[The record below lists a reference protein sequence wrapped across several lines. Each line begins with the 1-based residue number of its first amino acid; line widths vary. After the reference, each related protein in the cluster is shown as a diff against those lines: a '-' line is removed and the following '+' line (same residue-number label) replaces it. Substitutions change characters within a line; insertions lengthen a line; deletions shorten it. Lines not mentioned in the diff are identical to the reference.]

1 MTKKMEKNEFI
12 KKARL
17 IHGNKFIYDK
27 TDLNN
32 RDEKGRI
39 IITCPI
45 HGDFLQTPGSHLA
58 GRGCNLCSKPIY
70 DTKSFINESIKIHGN
85 KYDYSK
91 VKYIDSHTKVCVIC
105 PEHGEFFV
113 SPNNHVRG
121 KGCKQCAIEKNASRC
136 RLTFEEFLER
146 AKKVHGD
153 KYDYS
158 KVEYLNNSTE
168 IAIICPEHGIFFQTP
183 GHHMDGEGCPIC
195 KESKLEKLVRE
206 NLEKDNI
213 EYVKEYSPKWAG
225 KFRYD
230 FFIPSKKIVIECQ
243 GYHHY
248 YPVYYSTKEKGI
260 KNYIKRVK
268 DDLKKKELCEKN
280 GLSMIYFTNDK
291 LKKSNEITDINTL
304 IELIS

>member
-1 MTKKMEKNEFI
+1 MVLSNV
-12 KKARL
+12 
-17 IHGNKFIYDK
+17 N
-27 TDLNN
+27 
-32 RDEKGRI
+32 
-39 IITCPI
+39 
-45 HGDFLQTPGSHLA
+45 
-58 GRGCNLCSKPIY
+58 
-70 DTKSFINESIKIHGN
+70 
-85 KYDYSK
+85 
-91 VKYIDSHTKVCVIC
+91 
-105 PEHGEFFV
+105 GEFFV

-168 IAIICPEHGIFFQTP
+168 VAIICPEHGIFFQTP

>member
-1 MTKKMEKNEFI
+1 MTKKMEKSEFI

-17 IHGNKFIYDK
+17 VHGDKFIYDK

-70 DTKSFINESIKIHGN
+70 DTKSFINESLKIHGN

-91 VKYIDSHTKVCVIC
+91 VEYVDSHTKVCIIC
-105 PEHGEFFV
+105 PEHGEFFIT
-113 SPNNHVRG
+113 PNNHVRG

-136 RLTFEEFLER
+136 RLTIDDFLER

-158 KVEYLNNSTE
+158 KVEYLNNSTDV
-168 IAIICPEHGIFFQTP
+168 AIICPEHGVFFQTP
-183 GHHMDGEGCPIC
+183 GHHMDGEGCPIN
-195 KESKLEKLVRE
+195 KESKLEKVGRE
-206 NLEKDNI
+206 KLEKDGI
-213 EYVKEYSPKWAG
+213 EYIKEYSPDWAG

-230 FFIPSKKIVIECQ
+230 FFIPSKKIIIECQ

-260 KNYIKRVK
+260 KNYIKRIK

-280 GLSMIYFTNDK
+280 GLNVVYFTNDK
-291 LKKSNEITDINTL
+291 LKKFDEITDINVL
-304 IELIS
+304 MKLIS